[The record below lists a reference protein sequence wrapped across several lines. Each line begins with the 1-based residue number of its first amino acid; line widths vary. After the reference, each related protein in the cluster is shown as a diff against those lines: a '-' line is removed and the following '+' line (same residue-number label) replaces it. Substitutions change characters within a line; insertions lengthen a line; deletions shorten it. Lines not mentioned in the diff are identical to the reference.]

1 MRTLVL
7 LRHGQSEGNA
17 RSVFTG
23 WIDVPLT
30 DDGRA
35 EAVRSGELLGEAGIK
50 PDVVH
55 TSVLR
60 RAIGTA
66 ALTLDACDRHWIP
79 TRRSWRLNERHYG
92 SLQGRSKSEILTEF
106 GEEQYDAWRRSRD
119 AAPPPSSD
127 AEFLR
132 LANDPRYAAVA
143 PELIPRTES
152 HAQVAA
158 RLLPYWF
165 SSIAPDLLAGR
176 VTCVVA
182 HGNSLRALVK
192 HLDRTSDEAS
202 AGRDIPTGIPLVYDL
217 DDSLRPTAPNGTY
230 LDAERAA
237 IAIAAIAREGRPSG

>member
-1 MRTLVL
+1 MHTLVL

-30 DDGRA
+30 DEGRA
-35 EAVRSGELLGEAGIK
+35 EAVRSGELLAEAGIR

-79 TRRSWRLNERHYG
+79 THRSWRLNERHYG
-92 SLQGRSKSEILTEF
+92 SLQGRSKSAILTEF

-119 AAPPPSSD
+119 AAPPPSSE

-132 LANDPRYAAVA
+132 LANDPRYAAMA

-152 HAQVAA
+152 HAQVGA
-158 RLLPYWF
+158 RLLPYWL
-165 SSIAPDLLAGR
+165 SSIAPELLAGR
-176 VTCVVA
+176 VACVVA

-192 HLDRTSDEAS
+192 HFDPTS
-202 AGRDIPTGIPLVYDL
+202 AGLDIPTGIPLVYEL
-217 DDSLRPTAPNGTY
+217 DDSLSPTAPGGRY